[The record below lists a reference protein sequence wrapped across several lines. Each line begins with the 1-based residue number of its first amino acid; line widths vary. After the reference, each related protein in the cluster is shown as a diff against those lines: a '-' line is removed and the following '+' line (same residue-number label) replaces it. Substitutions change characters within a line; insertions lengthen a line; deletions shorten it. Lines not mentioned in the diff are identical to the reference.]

1 MDFQIKQLLSNLLI
15 NSSLF
20 VMLMIGIQNS
30 DTKQKVNFLIN
41 ETIELPLSFIV
52 GLSFISGSFIG
63 SLLNINN
70 VIKED

>member
-1 MDFQIKQLLSNLLI
+1 MDFQIKQILSNLLI

-30 DTKQKVNFLIN
+30 DTKQKVNFLVN

-52 GLSFISGSFIG
+52 GVSFISGSVL
-63 SLLNINN
+63 SNLLLIPNFSR
-70 VIKED
+70 K

>member
-30 DTKQKVNFLIN
+30 ETKQKVNFLIN

-52 GLSFISGSFIG
+52 GVSFISGSF
-63 SLLNINN
+63 LANILPMPNFSR
-70 VIKED
+70 K